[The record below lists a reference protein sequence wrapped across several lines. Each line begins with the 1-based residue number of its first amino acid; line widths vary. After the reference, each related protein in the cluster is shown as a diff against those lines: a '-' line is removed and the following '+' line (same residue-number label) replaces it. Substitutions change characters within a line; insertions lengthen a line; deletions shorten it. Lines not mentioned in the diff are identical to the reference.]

1 MTLNLSW
8 NARLPCSD
16 AARIR
21 CDALLGSAAP
31 TTQWLLIE
39 HPGPWPLKAVDVL
52 NNPLRQQL
60 TAPVRG
66 QRLRVLLLRRPGLRY
81 RRGGELQW
89 CVATQGRG
97 QVWGR
102 WREETDLLASRQAM
116 TSGDRPGH
124 NPPLVLVCA
133 HGIHDQCCAVRGR
146 PIAAQLA
153 TEWPEHTWE
162 CTHLGGDRFAPNV
175 LLAPDGVYY
184 GQLDRED
191 AVEVIQA
198 HLDGHIGVE
207 KLRGFT
213 HLSAPAQVAVAEVH
227 RRQGSGRWDDVA
239 VRGQQRLGPDGWR
252 IALASRLSGP
262 ALLEV
267 DVARGLD
274 APATLTCKA
283 GAADVAARFSV
294 THYRSW

>member
-21 CDALLGSAAP
+21 CDELLGSAAP

-52 NNPLRQQL
+52 SAPIRRQL
-60 TAPVRG
+60 MTSARG
-66 QRLRVLLLRRPGLRY
+66 QQLRVLLMRKPGLRY

-102 WREETDLLASRQAM
+102 WREETDLLTSREAM
-116 TSGDRPGH
+116 TGTATQPGQ
-124 NPPLVLVCA
+124 PVILVCA

-146 PIAAQLA
+146 PIAKQLA
-153 TEWPEHTWE
+153 TKWPEHTWE

-198 HLDGHIGVE
+198 HLDGHIDVE

-213 HLSAPAQVAVAEVH
+213 HLSAPAQVAAAEVH
-227 RRQGSGRWDDVA
+227 RRQGAGRWDDVT
-239 VRGQQRLGPDGWR
+239 VRGLHRLGSGGWR
-252 IALASRLSGP
+252 ITLDSRLAGP
-262 ALLEV
+262 AVFEV
-267 DVARGLD
+267 EVARVFD
-274 APATLTCKA
+274 APAERTCKA
-283 GAADVAARFSV
+283 QTADVAARFSV
-294 THYRSW
+294 TSYVNL

>member
-16 AARIR
+16 SARIR
-21 CDALLGSAAP
+21 CDELLGSAAP

-39 HPGPWPLKAVDVL
+39 HPGPWPLTAVDVL
-52 NNPLRQQL
+52 SGPIRQRL
-60 TAPVRG
+60 LSPVQG
-66 QRLRVLLLRRPGLRY
+66 QRLRVLLIRTPGKRY
-81 RRGGELQW
+81 PRGGELRW

-102 WREETDLLASRQAM
+102 WREEADLLSAREAM
-116 TSGDRPGH
+116 TSEAGVEH
-124 NPPLVLVCA
+124 PLVLVCA

-153 TEWPEHTWE
+153 IQWPEHTFE

-191 AVEVIQA
+191 AVEVIRR
-198 HLDGHIGVE
+198 HLDGHLDVD

-213 HLSAPAQVAVAEVH
+213 HLSAPAQVAAAEVH
-227 RRQGSGRWDDVA
+227 RRQGAGRWDDVTVRRLHRLDPHRWRVSMTSTLAGPPA
-239 VRGQQRLGPDGWR
+239 V
-252 IALASRLSGP
+252 
-262 ALLEV
+262 EV
-267 DVARGLD
+267 EVTRDFD
-274 APATLTCKA
+274 AAAERTCKA
-283 GAADVAARFSV
+283 ASADVAARFLV
-294 THYRSW
+294 TDYAVSS